1 MTMPIFTWNGMI
13 SSSMHLTHFSRWPG
27 RTWYC
32 RSSKIMRASRDQSLQ
47 RVHHRPALESVYD
60 RVPVIRNLVALSPP
74 TLPDTPPIE
83 YVEAAAA
90 AGYDAVGLRLAR
102 SPLFPYYPVVGNA
115 PLIREL
121 KVVLASSG
129 LSVLDILSFYLQP
142 ATDLDSFAPALALGA
157 ELGARYALV
166 AGDDPDW
173 ARLRDHMGRFCDMAA
188 RFGIA
193 AALEFAVIR
202 PLATLSQALR
212 LLSELGRKNGVVCLD
227 PLNFVRGG
235 GSAALLRGLEPRL
248 FPYAQISDGVLEPG
262 EPDLAK
268 LGRMSPNQRRLPG
281 GGASRRGQA
290 ARGRRRRR
298 QRRRAASRRVLDLSG
313 QAHAWLRRGEQ
324 AAHVAGHRRASGL
337 YGAPVAHAYGRRADQ
352 RRAAGG
358 GRGGLHRSRRGD
370 RRV

>member
-121 KVVLASSG
+121 KLVLASSG
-129 LSVLDILSFYLQP
+129 LTVRDILGFYLPP
-142 ATDLDSFAPALALGA
+142 ATDL
-157 ELGARYALV
+157 
-166 AGDDPDW
+166 
-173 ARLRDHMGRFCDMAA
+173 
-188 RFGIA
+188 
-193 AALEFAVIR
+193 
-202 PLATLSQALR
+202 AT
-212 LLSELGRKNGVVCLD
+212 
-227 PLNFVRGG
+227 F
-235 GSAALLRGLEPRL
+235 
-248 FPYAQISDGVLEPG
+248 
-262 EPDLAK
+262 
-268 LGRMSPNQRRLPG
+268 GRMSPNQRRLPG
-281 GGASRRGQA
+281 DGTLPLRHILDALPAGLPLSVEIPMPQTAQLSAREWARATADSTRRFLDGYY
-290 ARGRRRRR
+290 
-298 QRRRAASRRVLDLSG
+298 RAKQETR
-313 QAHAWLRRGEQ
+313 
-324 AAHVAGHRRASGL
+324 
-337 YGAPVAHAYGRRADQ
+337 
-352 RRAAGG
+352 
-358 GRGGLHRSRRGD
+358 
-370 RRV
+370 

>member
-1 MTMPIFTWNGMI
+1 MPKGT
-13 SSSMHLTHFSRWPG
+13 P
-27 RTWYC
+27 
-32 RSSKIMRASRDQSLQ
+32 
-47 RVHHRPALESVYD
+47 RPALENVYD
-60 RVPVIRNLVALSPP
+60 RVPVTRSLVALSPP
-74 TLPDTPPIE
+74 SLPDTPPID

-102 SPLFPYYPVVGNA
+102 SPLFPFHPIVGSA

-121 KVVLASSG
+121 KLVLASAG

-142 ATDLDSFAPALALGA
+142 ETDLDSFAPAL
-157 ELGARYALV
+157 ELGARYARV
-166 AGDDPDW
+166 AGDDPNW

-212 LLSELGRKNGVVCLD
+212 LLSELGRKNAVVCLD

-262 EPDLAK
+262 EPDLTK
-268 LGRMSPNQRRLPG
+268 LGRMSPNQGRMPVDGTLPLRHILDVLPAGLPLSVEIPMPQTVQLSAREWARATADSTRRFLDG
-281 GGASRRGQA
+281 YY
-290 ARGRRRRR
+290 
-298 QRRRAASRRVLDLSG
+298 RAKQEERP
-313 QAHAWLRRGEQ
+313 W
-324 AAHVAGHRRASGL
+324 
-337 YGAPVAHAYGRRADQ
+337 
-352 RRAAGG
+352 
-358 GRGGLHRSRRGD
+358 
-370 RRV
+370 

>member
-1 MTMPIFTWNGMI
+1 M
-13 SSSMHLTHFSRWPG
+13 
-27 RTWYC
+27 
-32 RSSKIMRASRDQSLQ
+32 
-47 RVHHRPALESVYD
+47 YD
-60 RVPVIRNLVALSPP
+60 RDPVIRNLVALSPP

-188 RFGIA
+188 RFGIT

-212 LLSELGRKNGVVCLD
+212 LLSELGRKNAVVCLD

-262 EPDLAK
+262 EPDLTK
-268 LGRMSPNQRRLPG
+268 LGRMSPNQRRMPGDGTLPLRHILDALPAG
-281 GGASRRGQA
+281 LPLSVEIPMPQTAQLSAREWARATADSTRRFLDGYYRAKQE
-290 ARGRRRRR
+290 AR
-298 QRRRAASRRVLDLSG
+298 
-313 QAHAWLRRGEQ
+313 
-324 AAHVAGHRRASGL
+324 
-337 YGAPVAHAYGRRADQ
+337 
-352 RRAAGG
+352 
-358 GRGGLHRSRRGD
+358 
-370 RRV
+370 